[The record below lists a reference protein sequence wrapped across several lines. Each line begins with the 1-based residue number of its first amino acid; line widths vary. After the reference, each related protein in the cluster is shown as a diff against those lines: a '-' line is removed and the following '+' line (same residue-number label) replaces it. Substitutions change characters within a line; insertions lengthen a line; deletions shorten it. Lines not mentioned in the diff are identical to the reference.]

1 MKKKQLTAEQIAILF
16 NLTERNGVTYYDVQ
30 IEIVDHYAS
39 AIEKMWEVEPEL
51 NFYRAQ
57 ERVYKEFWNLKGLER
72 TKSQLLLKQANKA
85 SWQQIRNIFLW
96 PNSLSFV
103 LFFAFFATLLPL
115 IENYAH
121 HILTVIILVWGLL
134 YQYYSAIVKR
144 FEKTLNKSFLAL
156 ETTIQSYAI
165 IFPFLLVFGGYI
177 LADAYGYAT
186 WARFPL
192 SLSLALFVGA
202 QIQMNRALWV
212 EINKLKRQFI

>member
-72 TKSQLLLKQANKA
+72 TKSQLLLKQAN
-85 SWQQIRNIFLW
+85 I
-96 PNSLSFV
+96 
-103 LFFAFFATLLPL
+103 PL

-165 IFPFLLVFGGYI
+165 ILPFVLVLGSYI
-177 LADAYGYAT
+177 LADVYGYAT

-192 SLSLALFVGA
+192 SLSLALFVGT
-202 QIQMNRALWV
+202 QIQINRSLSM